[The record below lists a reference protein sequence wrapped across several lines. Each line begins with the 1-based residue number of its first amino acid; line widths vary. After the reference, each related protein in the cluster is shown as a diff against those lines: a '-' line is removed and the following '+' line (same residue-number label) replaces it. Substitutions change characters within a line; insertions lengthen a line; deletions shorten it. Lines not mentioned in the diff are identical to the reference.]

1 MKKDNYIDLSDI
13 KEDELDK
20 TSTFTD
26 LMSRSQR
33 RAHEKEK
40 RKRRTELEDENIVFN
55 SICDNETIILEDN
68 IDSDINEINNTI
80 TDTIEIKENEI
91 ENGNIEKEDE
101 NEETYKKNKIGF
113 SILTGLFTLGS
124 IGYYIYLTL
133 YTNLL
138 LRRKFFISES
148 FISVCIIL
156 LFCINNISK
165 KKIYKISSV
174 FIYIFIVLFI
184 ILNILIKFKYI
195 K

>member
-40 RKRRTELEDENIVFN
+40 RKRRTELEDENTILN
-55 SICDNETIILEDN
+55 SNDDNETITLEDN
-68 IDSDINEINNTI
+68 IYSDTNVINNTI
-80 TDTIEIKENEI
+80 TDTIEFKKEEI
-91 ENGNIEKEDE
+91 DNSNIEKEDE

-113 SILTGLFTLGS
+113 SILTGLFTLGG

-148 FISVCIIL
+148 LILVCIIL
-156 LFCINNISK
+156 LFCINSISK

>member
-148 FISVCIIL
+148 LILVCIIL